1 MAGRTKGNLAL
12 VAPPLPPPPTMPI
25 DQTVQARAALRSRT
39 AMEVEDDVAR
49 IAVEAA
55 THVNPLDLER
65 QFAEHSGHL
74 SHWNARLAVAG
85 DAQSLA
91 EAELERIQGRLYLFW
106 REVMYLD
113 GDKVTEALIDANV
126 KQDPRYL
133 DARLAFIDAERD
145 YQRTR
150 GVVRA
155 IEEKGRMLVALGA
168 HIRVEMMGD
177 PSVRREQRTQGGH
190 DR

>member
-12 VAPPLPPPPTMPI
+12 VPAMPPPPTMPT
-25 DQTVQARAALRSRT
+25 DQSVQARAALRART
-39 AMEVEDDVAR
+39 AMEVEDAKAQL
-49 IAVEAA
+49 AVEAA

-74 SHWNARLAVAG
+74 SHWNARLALAG

-106 REVMYLD
+106 REVMYID
-113 GDKVTEALIDANV
+113 GEKVTEALIDANV
-126 KQDPRYL
+126 KQDPKYL
-133 DARLAFIDAERD
+133 DARLALIDAERD

-168 HIRVEMMGD
+168 HIRAEMMGD
-177 PSVRREQRTQGGH
+177 PNVRAEQRTLGGR